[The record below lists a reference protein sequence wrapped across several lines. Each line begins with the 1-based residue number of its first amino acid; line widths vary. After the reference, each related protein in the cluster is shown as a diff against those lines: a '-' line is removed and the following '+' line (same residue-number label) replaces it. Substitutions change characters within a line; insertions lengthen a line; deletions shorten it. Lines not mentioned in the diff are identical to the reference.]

1 MWQWKNHSVG
11 CDAWNLITRYDP
23 AWTAAT
29 SRASVATSGIVAG
42 SKGPEF
48 CAPCAMTQK
57 LCPCRCSGWTPVSV
71 LYTTR
76 STTSP
81 NFRSRTLYPAVP
93 GGALGGRAP
102 AVSVASSSEGAAGA
116 ENVMLLKKKYCGLV
130 EESTPVDSRMLT
142 VLVEGWVD
150 EKVVFSFFFSSFQS
164 KSAEKSKHG
173 RRGTLGKKNRKNGL
187 QKKMN
192 SNSPAEA
199 PTSAPRN
206 RSRRQS

>member
-116 ENVMLLKKKYCGLV
+116 ENVMLLKKKCCGLV

-150 EKVVFSFFFSSFQS
+150 EGVVFSFFFLVFSRKVQR
-164 KSAEKSKHG
+164 KANTGAEGHSG
-173 RRGTLGKKNRKNGL
+173 RETAKTDYKKR
-187 QKKMN
+187 
-192 SNSPAEA
+192 
-199 PTSAPRN
+199 
-206 RSRRQS
+206 